1 MLRQRT
7 SEDERPGADCAEVR
21 EVIGL
26 LLRWEKTMLRSEKT
40 EAPNL
45 AARRQI
51 AVAAMARTSGSPL
64 TEGNGVRILHDAPE
78 NYPAWEKAI
87 QSARSTVHMEMY
99 IFRADAW
106 GRRFAALLAE
116 RAAAGV
122 KVRVLCDWFGSWSTP
137 HRLFRP
143 LLDHGGMVRYF
154 NPLHAA
160 NPLAAVRRNHRK
172 VICVDG
178 SVAFI
183 SGLCIADPWM
193 GDSARGIPPWRDT
206 GVELRGPAV
215 ADAEEAFARSWRAS
229 GGAVGDDELP
239 TRESIA
245 RVGTYGVRVIA
256 STPETARLLRV
267 DLLVAALARER
278 LWLTDAYF
286 IGNVP
291 YLQALRQAAE
301 DGVDVRLLLPS
312 RSDIRWIGAASRRR
326 YAFLLDAGIRVF
338 EWRGPMLHAK
348 TAVADG
354 LWTRIGSTNLNVGSW
369 MNNWEMDVSIEDASI
384 AREMEAQ
391 YEEDLQNADEIVRS
405 GGTFVVRPPEAPKQL
420 HKGMGR
426 GSMPTGTGSGG
437 QLVSGVGSLG
447 SAVGAAVTGRRPLES
462 FESAP
467 LIGVGAFLVLVAAVG
482 FWKPQVVVWP
492 IGIVLA
498 LLGLHLLSRGIQSRL
513 RSRLGRHD

>member
-1 MLRQRT
+1 
-7 SEDERPGADCAEVR
+7 
-21 EVIGL
+21 
-26 LLRWEKTMLRSEKT
+26 MLRSEKA
-40 EAPNL
+40 EAPDP
-45 AARRQI
+45 AALRQI
-51 AVAAMARTSGSPL
+51 AVGAMARTSGSPL

-87 QSARSTVHMEMY
+87 LSARRTVHMEMY

-106 GRRFAALLAE
+106 GRRFAGLLAE

-154 NPLHAA
+154 NPLHPG

-178 SVAFI
+178 SLAFI

-193 GDSARGIPPWRDT
+193 GDPARGIAPWRDT
-206 GVELRGPAV
+206 GIELRGPAV
-215 ADAEEAFARSWRAS
+215 AEAEEAFARSWRAS
-229 GGAVGDDELP
+229 GGAMDDDELP
-239 TRESIA
+239 ARDAIA
-245 RVGTYGVRVIA
+245 TAGTHGVRVIA
-256 STPETARLLRV
+256 STPETARLFRV

-312 RSDIRWIGAASRRR
+312 RSDIRWIGAASRTR
-326 YAFLLDAGIRVF
+326 YGFLLDAGIRIF

-354 LWTRIGSTNLNVGSW
+354 LWTRIGSTNLNAGSW

-384 AREMEAQ
+384 ARQMETR
-391 YEEDLQNADEIVRS
+391 YETDLQNADEIVRS
-405 GGTFVVRPPEAPKQL
+405 GDTVVVARPPQATGPRE
-420 HKGMGR
+420 KGMRR

-437 QLVSGVGSLG
+437 QVLRELDSLG
-447 SAVGAAVTGRRPLES
+447 SAVGAAVTGRRSLEI
-462 FESAP
+462 FEFRP
-467 LIGVGAFLVLVAAVG
+467 LIGFGAILLLIAAVG
-482 FWKPQVVVWP
+482 FWKPQVVYWP
-492 IGIVLA
+492 VGVVLA
-498 LLGLHLLSRGIQSRL
+498 LLGLHLVSRGIQAR
-513 RSRLGRHD
+513 

>member
-1 MLRQRT
+1 
-7 SEDERPGADCAEVR
+7 
-21 EVIGL
+21 
-26 LLRWEKTMLRSEKT
+26 MLRSEKA
-40 EAPNL
+40 EAPDP
-45 AARRQI
+45 AALRQI
-51 AVAAMARTSGSPL
+51 AVGAMGRTTGSPL

-87 QSARSTVHMEMY
+87 ASARRTVHMEMY

-106 GRRFAALLAE
+106 GGRFAALLAE

-143 LLDHGGMVRYF
+143 LQEHGGTVRYS
-154 NPLHAA
+154 NPLHPTNPFAA
-160 NPLAAVRRNHRK
+160 LRRNHRK

-193 GDSARGIPPWRDT
+193 GDPAHGVPPWRDT

-215 ADAEEAFARSWRAS
+215 ADAEEAFARSWRDF
-229 GGAVGDDELP
+229 GGAVDDDELP
-239 TRESIA
+239 VREAIA
-245 RVGTYGVRVIA
+245 AAGTHGVRVIA

-267 DLLVAALARER
+267 DLLVAAIARRR

-291 YLQALRQAAE
+291 YLQALRYAAA

-312 RSDIRWIGAASRRR
+312 RSDIRWISAASRSR
-326 YAFLLDAGIRVF
+326 YRFLLEAGVRIF

-384 AREMEAQ
+384 ARQMEAR

-405 GGTFVVRPPEAPKQL
+405 NGALVVRPPRTPKQVN
-420 HKGMGR
+420 KGMGR

-437 QLVSGVGSLG
+437 QLLSGVGSLG
-447 SAVGAAVTGRRPLES
+447 SAVGAAITERRPLER

-467 LIGVGAFLVLVAAVG
+467 LISVGAIFLLVAAVG
-482 FWKPQVVVWP
+482 FWKPQVAFWP
-492 IGIVLA
+492 IGIALA
-498 LLGLHLLSRGIQSRL
+498 LLGVQLLIRGIQSQLRGRL
-513 RSRLGRHD
+513 QKRD

>member
-1 MLRQRT
+1 MLH
-7 SEDERPGADCAEVR
+7 
-21 EVIGL
+21 
-26 LLRWEKTMLRSEKT
+26 SEKS
-40 EAPNL
+40 EAVDP
-45 AARRQI
+45 AALRQI
-51 AVAAMARTSGSPL
+51 AVGAMARTSGSPL

-87 QSARSTVHMEMY
+87 QSARRTVHMEMY

-106 GRRFAALLAE
+106 GRRFAGLLAE

-154 NPLHAA
+154 NPLHPA

-178 SVAFI
+178 SLAFI

-193 GDSARGIPPWRDT
+193 GDPARGIPPWRDT
-206 GVELRGPAV
+206 GIELRGPAV
-215 ADAEEAFARSWRAS
+215 ADAEEAFARSWRTS
-229 GGAVGDDELP
+229 GGAVDDDELP
-239 TRESIA
+239 SREA
-245 RVGTYGVRVIA
+245 LATVGTLGVRVIA
-256 STPETARLLRV
+256 STPETARLFRV

-312 RSDIRWIGAASRRR
+312 RSDIKWIGATSRSR
-326 YAFLLDAGIRVF
+326 YRFLLEAGIRIF

-405 GGTFVVRPPEAPKQL
+405 NGALVVRPPHAPKQQN
-420 HKGMGR
+420 KGMGR

-437 QLVSGVGSLG
+437 QLLSGVGSLG
-447 SAVGAAVTGRRPLES
+447 SAVGAAVTGQRPLES
-462 FESAP
+462 FEGAP
-467 LIGVGAFLVLVAAVG
+467 LIGVGAILLLVAAVG

-498 LLGLHLLSRGIQSRL
+498 LLGLQLLGRGIQSRL
-513 RSRLGRHD
+513 RGRSGRQT